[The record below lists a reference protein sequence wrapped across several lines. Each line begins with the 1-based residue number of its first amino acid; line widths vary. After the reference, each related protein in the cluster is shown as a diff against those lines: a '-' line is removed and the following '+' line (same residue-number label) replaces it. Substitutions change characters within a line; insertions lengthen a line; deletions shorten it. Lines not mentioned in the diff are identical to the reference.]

1 MHEVTLTSLA
11 SGETVVFDNGVFVLS
26 KLETG
31 PAKTVR
37 TVAAAASGSGEIF
50 SDAAIGSRRISLRGY
65 ILAEGE
71 TEEERHAFL
80 REKRRLVCRVT
91 DPAGTFRLT
100 RDGLSIVCS
109 ADAIPLFDASAP
121 LSGDD
126 ASGFTLTATASDP
139 RFTAE
144 GEGAASD
151 GKSRMLSFPLSI
163 RAAEPLVFGMAD
175 GGGTPGTFTAVNTG
189 DITAGAVIVVEAGDA
204 PVSGFVLE
212 NETTGERFAMASAIG
227 AAEVIR
233 IDTREGQKSV
243 TSEKRGFSPADALG
257 RIDWTSSF
265 FRLVPGENVFSFSS
279 DAGEARV
286 TVVVYPAFLTL

>member
-11 SGETVVFDNGVFVLS
+11 SGETVVFDNAVFVLS

-50 SDAAIGSRRISLRGY
+50 SDAATFRCAAGSADIVFRMSAGSRTTRTSS
-65 ILAEGE
+65 A
-71 TEEERHAFL
+71 
-80 REKRRLVCRVT
+80 
-91 DPAGTFRLT
+91 AGTFRLT

-139 RFTAE
+139 RFTAA
-144 GEGAASD
+144 GEGFADD
-151 GKSRMLSFPLSI
+151 GMCRMLSFPLSLSEE
-163 RAAEPLVFGMAD
+163 APLVFGMAD
-175 GGGTPGTFTAVNTG
+175 EGGTPGTFTAVNTG

-243 TSEKRGFSPADALG
+243 TSEKRGFSPTDALG

-265 FRLVPGENVFSFSS
+265 FRLMPGENVFSFSS

>member
-11 SGETVVFDNGVFVLS
+11 SGETVVFDNAVFVLS

-31 PAKTVR
+31 PAKAVR

-50 SDAAIGSRRISLRGY
+50 SDSAIGSRRISLRGY
-65 ILAEGE
+65 ILASGE
-71 TEEERHAFL
+71 TDGERHLFL
-80 REKRRLVCRVT
+80 REKRRLICRVT

-109 ADAIPLFDASAP
+109 ADAVPLFDAAAP

-139 RFTAE
+139 RFTAA
-144 GEGAASD
+144 GEGFADD
-151 GKSRMLSFPLSI
+151 GMCRMLSFPLSLSEE
-163 RAAEPLVFGMAD
+163 APLVFGMAEEAS
-175 GGGTPGTFTAVNTG
+175 PGTVRAVNTG
-189 DITAGAVIVVEAGDA
+189 DIAAGAVIVVEAGDV
-204 PVSGFVLE
+204 PVSGFALE
-212 NETTGERFAMASAIG
+212 NGATGECFAMADDIAP
-227 AAEVIR
+227 AEVIR

-243 TSEKRGFSPADALG
+243 VSEPRGGAAADALG

-265 FRLVPGENVFSFSS
+265 FRLPPGENVFTFSAT
-279 DAGEARV
+279 AGTPRV